1 MNAPPPSAFLRL
13 STEIQ
18 AAVMAQQSC
27 KLCYQKELFEK
38 NQISQF
44 TLKIV
49 KTKRNSCILFPLFL
63 RLNQDLME
71 LGLGNIL
78 LTNNIF

>member
-1 MNAPPPSAFLRL
+1 MILLIYPTLSNAIINDPPPSAFLRL

-49 KTKRNSCILFPLFL
+49 KT
-63 RLNQDLME
+63 
-71 LGLGNIL
+71 
-78 LTNNIF
+78 

>member
-1 MNAPPPSAFLRL
+1 MATIMILLIYPTLSNAIINAPPPSAFLRL

-18 AAVMAQQSC
+18 AEVMAQQSC

-49 KTKRNSCILFPLFL
+49 KT
-63 RLNQDLME
+63 
-71 LGLGNIL
+71 
-78 LTNNIF
+78 